1 MKFKLNQLYTC
12 LNSGRQYK
20 YKGREDDYELF
31 TLVKMGKSEL
41 GYHLINGQYKFVISS
56 IKEVDS
62 VTFKLVDK
70 YDQTSSE
77 ANR

>member
-1 MKFKLNQLYTC
+1 MC
-12 LNSGRQYK
+12 IV
-20 YKGREDDYELF
+20 DYELF

-41 GYHLINGQYKFVISS
+41 GYHLINSQYKFIIDS

-62 VTFKLVDK
+62 TTFKLVDK
-70 YDQTSSE
+70 YDKASSE